1 MSDTDSNSVFS
12 SGHIRDERQS
22 VFFDSDSKYVPRKKR
37 RMDRKNLL
45 RIFVTLPLVWSLILS
60 GARADAKA
68 PRKKD
73 REMYRTIAFRIV
85 DKLITAEGRD
95 YPDLGK
101 LSADTNGGQPSAFRE
116 QSHQRLWIAYHYIHG
131 MSRLPNPEHK
141 PEEKGGATV
150 KSFADD
156 GVELNLYFYE
166 GDWMG
171 QAAVSPLQIGQIK
184 IAIFIEG
191 SRAPRKAFGEALS
204 RAIEQEHHAFRRIT
218 SSKD

>member
-1 MSDTDSNSVFS
+1 
-12 SGHIRDERQS
+12 
-22 VFFDSDSKYVPRKKR
+22 
-37 RMDRKNLL
+37 MDRKNLL

-116 QSHQRLWIAYHYIHG
+116 QSHQRLWIACHYIHG

-141 PEEKGGATV
+141 PEKKGGATL